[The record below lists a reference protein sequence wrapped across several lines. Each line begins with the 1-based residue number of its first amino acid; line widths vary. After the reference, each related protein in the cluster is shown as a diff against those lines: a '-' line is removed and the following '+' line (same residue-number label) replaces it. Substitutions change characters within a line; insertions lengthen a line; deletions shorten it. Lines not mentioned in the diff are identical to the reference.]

1 MDPTGQ
7 TGKNASREQQQAEGL
22 QAVMAEI
29 ISIVNE
35 TVASGEQLDDDT
47 MTAVANVIE
56 TITQRILQLR
66 LTVPV
71 ATPPLDEA
79 PFLSSNIN
87 SFKYDP
93 KKRRLFVKFMGPKTA
108 NSGPTYRYEG
118 VPEFIYEVFRRGAV
132 GPKTTGK
139 NQYHAWHR
147 GVLPSLGAAMHWL
160 IKSGGYPTTK
170 IN

>member
-7 TGKNASREQQQAEGL
+7 TGQNASREQQQAEGL

-35 TVASGEQLDDDT
+35 TVTSGEQLDDDT

-56 TITQRILQLR
+56 AITQRILQLR

-79 PFLSSNIN
+79 PFPSSNVN
-87 SFKYDP
+87 AFKYDP
-93 KKRRLFVKFMGPKTA
+93 RKKRLFVKFMGKDSA

-118 VPEFIYEVFRRGAV
+118 VPSFIYEVFRRGAV
-132 GPKTTGK
+132 GPKTSGR
-139 NQYHAWHR
+139 NQYHAWQKN
-147 GVLPSLGAAMHWL
+147 VMPSLGAAMHWL
-160 IKSGGYPTTK
+160 VKNGGYPATQVS
-170 IN
+170 

>member
-1 MDPTGQ
+1 MDSGQ
-7 TGKNASREQQQAEGL
+7 TPSREQQQAEGL
-22 QAVMAEI
+22 QIVMAEI

-35 TVASGEQLDDDT
+35 MTAAGEQIDDET
-47 MTAVANVIE
+47 MGAVAGVIE
-56 TITQRILQLR
+56 SITQRILQLR

-71 ATPPLDEA
+71 ETPQLDEA
-79 PFLSSNIN
+79 PFPSSQIN

-93 KKRRLFVKFMGPKTA
+93 RKKRLFVKFMGPKTA

-118 VPEFIYEVFRRGAV
+118 VPSFIYEVFRRGAV
-132 GPKTTGK
+132 GPTTTGR
-139 NQYHAWHR
+139 NRYHAWHR

-170 IN
+170 LS